1 MQSVRL
7 PKDRVSSVVTMGGVY
22 HDVLQEAEKIG
33 VYTREVRK
41 EDIPSVS
48 YDTMNIVDFS
58 DQLQDEE

>member
-1 MQSVRL
+1 MPADPTSRQLSTAVAE
-7 PKDRVSSVVTMGGVY
+7 M
-22 HDVLQEAEKIG
+22 EAEKIG